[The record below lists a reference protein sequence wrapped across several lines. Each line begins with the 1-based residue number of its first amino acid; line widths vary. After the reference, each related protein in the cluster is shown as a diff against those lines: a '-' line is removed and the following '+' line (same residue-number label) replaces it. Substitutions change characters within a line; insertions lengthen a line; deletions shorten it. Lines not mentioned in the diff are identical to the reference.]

1 MIVPRAE
8 PPVAR
13 KRFMNLSI
21 LTIVAIASIV
31 VMVAFVIGSLLLV
44 EDWSR
49 DLTTNWASTHPEHA
63 DHRLRPYEFT
73 GTAAALAARLRQT
86 VTTMPGWNWVDERTE
101 GEGIVIRLTRST
113 KLFRFVDDVTVRIE
127 PLTPDSTDAAAA
139 PDRQQE
145 SPQVRLQAESR
156 SRVGRGD
163 LGQNPRNIRELLDSL
178 RAQSS

>member
-1 MIVPRAE
+1 MTKAT
-8 PPVAR
+8 
-13 KRFMNLSI
+13 MTTML
-21 LTIVAIASIV
+21 AIA
-31 VMVAFVIGSLLLV
+31 
-44 EDWSR
+44 
-49 DLTTNWASTHPEHA
+49 T
-63 DHRLRPYEFT
+63 
-73 GTAAALAARLRQT
+73 
-86 VTTMPGWNWVDERTE
+86 
-101 GEGIVIRLTRST
+101 IVIRLTRST

-145 SPQVRLQAESR
+145 SPQVRLQAESK